1 MTTPPVALTVSV
13 DSTGPAPTF
22 PDGTLP
28 ATGAGTFSRGTRPR
42 VRWRWRSVRSRWA
55 WRVDVPW
62 CAEASLTPSTTRA
75 VSPLQ

>member
-28 ATGAGTFSRGTRPR
+28 ATGAGTFSRGTAAAGALALALGALAVGVARRRPV
-42 VRWRWRSVRSRWA
+42 VR
-55 WRVDVPW
+55 
-62 CAEASLTPSTTRA
+62 
-75 VSPLQ
+75 